1 MSDFQVLK
9 TESVQKLRRIVLATP
24 EIIYEPL
31 EELVDKH
38 SLSFVQ
44 SNYSINCSITLL
56 NPTGVSQEQNKDS
69 ENCSK
74 ILMVLPSL
82 NLADATDERLWVT
95 LSFGNFAEYIRERWR
110 FRNSQEDKLSKHVLN
125 HWFAAG
131 VRGRMRDNG
140 ISRLWW
146 MGFIAKKVPG
156 MSMQQV
162 YEVLYANSDY
172 RSTLLE
178 RNSSANSLNVLN
190 AVLKISQK
198 AFESGVPYK
207 RQSWRDFMMAVNFI
221 GGRRN
226 LAAMTQES
234 LVELLTPVYNKAY
247 ERIPDKVTTTID
259 KAS

>member
-1 MSDFQVLK
+1 MSELQVLK

-31 EELVDKH
+31 DELVDKH

-44 SNYSINCSITLL
+44 STYSIGSSITLL
-56 NPTGVSQEQNKDS
+56 SSTGISQDQNKDS
-69 ENCSK
+69 ENCSR
-74 ILMVLPSL
+74 ILEALPSL
-82 NLADATDERLWVT
+82 SPANATDERLWVT
-95 LSFGNFAEYIRERWR
+95 LSFGNFAEYVRERWQ

-125 HWFAAG
+125 HWFASG

-140 ISRLWW
+140 VSRLWW
-146 MGFIAKKVPG
+146 MGYIAKKIPG

-178 RNSSANSLNVLN
+178 RNSSGNSLNVLA

-198 AFESGVPYK
+198 AFESGVPYN
-207 RQSWRDFMMAVNFI
+207 RQSWRDFMKAVNVI

-226 LAAMTQES
+226 LVAMTQDS
-234 LVELLTPVYNKAY
+234 LVELLTPVYKKAY
-247 ERIPDKVTTTID
+247 ER
-259 KAS
+259 AQE

>member
-1 MSDFQVLK
+1 MSDLQVLK

-24 EIIYEPL
+24 EIIYEPFD
-31 EELVDKH
+31 EIADKH

-44 SNYSINCSITLL
+44 STYSINNTVDLL
-56 NPTGVSQEQNKDS
+56 MPLGVSQDQNKDS
-69 ENCSK
+69 ENCSR
-74 ILMVLPSL
+74 ILAALPSMSPA
-82 NLADATDERLWVT
+82 NATDERVWVT
-95 LSFGNFAEYIRERWR
+95 LSFGAFAEYMRERWK
-110 FRNSQEDKLSKHVLN
+110 FRNSQEDKLPKHVLN
-125 HWFAAG
+125 HWFATG

-146 MGFIAKKVPG
+146 MGYIAKKVPG
-156 MSMQQV
+156 MSMAQV

-178 RNSSANSLNVLN
+178 RNSSGNSLNVLT

-198 AFESGVPYK
+198 AFDSGVPYN
-207 RQSWRDFMMAVNFI
+207 RESWRDFMKAVNFI

-226 LAAMTQES
+226 LAAMTQDS
-234 LVELLTPVYNKAY
+234 LIELLTPVYKKAY
-247 ERIPDKVTTTID
+247 ERSQK

>member
-1 MSDFQVLK
+1 MSELQVLK

-31 EELVDKH
+31 DELVDKH

-44 SNYSINCSITLL
+44 STYSIDSSITLL
-56 NPTGVSQEQNKDS
+56 SSTGISQDQNKDS
-69 ENCSK
+69 ENCSR
-74 ILMVLPSL
+74 ILVALPSL
-82 NLADATDERLWVT
+82 SPANATDERLWVT
-95 LSFGNFAEYIRERWR
+95 LSFGKFAEYVRERWQ

-140 ISRLWW
+140 VSRLWW
-146 MGFIAKKVPG
+146 MGYIAKKIPG

-178 RNSSANSLNVLN
+178 RNSSGNSLNVLA

-198 AFESGVPYK
+198 AFESGVPYN
-207 RQSWRDFMMAVNFI
+207 RQSWRDFMKAVNVI

-226 LAAMTQES
+226 LAAMTQNS
-234 LVELLTPVYNKAY
+234 LVELLTPVYKKAY
-247 ERIPDKVTTTID
+247 ER
-259 KAS
+259 AQE